1 MNLKGN
7 FTLFLLLFCAT
18 IFAQQ
23 PVTVSGTVTEGTSG
37 DPAIGVTVLVKGTNL
52 GTVTDIDGK
61 YLLNNVPAEA
71 TLVFSYIGMLTVEEP
86 LNGRTTVDMVMHEDV
101 QALDAVVVIGYGTA
115 KKRDLT
121 GSIVSVSAD
130 QIADRPSANPLA
142 SLQGKVAGVQIVNTG
157 RAGQDPEIRI
167 RGTNSINGYK
177 PLYIVDGLF
186 SDNIGHIN

>member
-86 LNGRTTVDMVMHEDV
+86 LNGRTTVDMVMHEC
-101 QALDAVVVIGYGTA
+101 
-115 KKRDLT
+115 
-121 GSIVSVSAD
+121 
-130 QIADRPSANPLA
+130 
-142 SLQGKVAGVQIVNTG
+142 AG
-157 RAGQDPEIRI
+157 AGWWW
-167 RGTNSINGYK
+167 
-177 PLYIVDGLF
+177 
-186 SDNIGHIN
+186 